1 MKCGCLLL
9 HLIASYYSV
18 ILGVWNPKYNKVVY
32 PYSKNDYTARTHE
45 DYLKSAREAVK
56 KSKGRKQVATDGIKG
71 LSCLFKIFNYPC
83 QIIFDYMHLV
93 CLCHIPSVIHRWCQ
107 RISKSSI
114 QDVDQSLK
122 QLRTPHNIKVVFLES
137 IQSVNLW
144 KAKNS
149 RLFVLYVGV
158 PIMTNRLPTLLFS
171 HFIIYSLAIKLLHT
185 PQSEQDIL
193 LGERLLHYY
202 CRTIANIYDSSMEI
216 FSLHAHIHLGHQVR
230 LHGGLAHTSAFAF
243 ESAIRYIK
251 KSAHGSINIASQ
263 IAYWNNLRCTTQ
275 LKKFNLAE
283 TSLIDIIIMSN
294 RNISTRS
301 CTLNRRPVEHSEVYH
316 VIIFPCDN
324 SFSVVKSKQ
333 CSPAEQDGFVFV
345 QSGQKKYMGFIF
357 ATGKMDVDHQ
367 TMAKLFFDLGNFE
380 MCSKVAD
387 RLCQKRHEEI
397 ESDYERQNENTRPKE
412 ATSNTPEKT
421 YTTLKDVPLSIDIP
435 VAVVHQAS
443 SRQIV
448 SNFTTTTNSATHIIS
463 NNLPLSSPVRE
474 TSLTTTK
481 KSSTTASSSN
491 LNGRNRSTVDWS
503 PSPSHNKKKK
513 RSVKNQ
519 KDNVSSSDIESD
531 DEDLIRTNEIIKTPT
546 FTGRRITNSITTDCV
561 TKVPIDAESYFRQ
574 MEK

>member
-1 MKCGCLLL
+1 MFKDEQLLVADERQR
-9 HLIASYYSV
+9 HEAGAPPPKRRRNTRIAEESLNRLWDKLQKNQIS
-18 ILGVWNPKYNKVVY
+18 VWNPKYNKVVY

-114 QDVDQSLK
+114 QDVDQRLK

-283 TSLIDIIIMSN
+283 TSLID
-294 RNISTRS
+294 
-301 CTLNRRPVEHSEVYH
+301 
-316 VIIFPCDN
+316 
-324 SFSVVKSKQ
+324 
-333 CSPAEQDGFVFV
+333 
-345 QSGQKKYMGFIF
+345 
-357 ATGKMDVDHQ
+357 
-367 TMAKLFFDLGNFE
+367 
-380 MCSKVAD
+380 
-387 RLCQKRHEEI
+387 
-397 ESDYERQNENTRPKE
+397 
-412 ATSNTPEKT
+412 
-421 YTTLKDVPLSIDIP
+421 
-435 VAVVHQAS
+435 
-443 SRQIV
+443 
-448 SNFTTTTNSATHIIS
+448 
-463 NNLPLSSPVRE
+463 VRE
-474 TSLTTTK
+474 ESK
-481 KSSTTASSSN
+481 KH
-491 LNGRNRSTVDWS
+491 W
-503 PSPSHNKKKK
+503 
-513 RSVKNQ
+513 
-519 KDNVSSSDIESD
+519 
-531 DEDLIRTNEIIKTPT
+531 
-546 FTGRRITNSITTDCV
+546 
-561 TKVPIDAESYFRQ
+561 
-574 MEK
+574 